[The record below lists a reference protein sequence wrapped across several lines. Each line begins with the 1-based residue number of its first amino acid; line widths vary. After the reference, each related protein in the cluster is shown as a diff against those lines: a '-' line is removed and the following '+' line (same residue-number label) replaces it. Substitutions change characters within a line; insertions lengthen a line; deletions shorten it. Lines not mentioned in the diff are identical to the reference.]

1 MAQMSRISG
10 VATKIRSR
18 AIYQYYNSGGFL
30 HHLSDVRT
38 VRYHSTDVVVASH
51 DRNDNLHIILNT
63 GGWFTVTTK
72 TRMNQTFRQWKLPIG
87 VFQKNFNWYIDLP
100 YHTEPIPFSSR
111 SVHITIDEKNE
122 TTTIEE
128 VSVIS

>member
-10 VATKIRSR
+10 VATSINSR
-18 AIYQYYNSGGFL
+18 AIYQYRDNDGLL
-30 HHLSDVRT
+30 HQLSNVRT
-38 VRYHSTDVVVASH
+38 VRYHSTDVVVTCY

-72 TRMNQTFRQWKLPIG
+72 TRMNQTFSQWGLPIG